1 MNNTIDG
8 CQKLVFH
15 SEQPDAVIR
24 KQTKKKDKIEIEY
37 LNNYKKIIKELDS
50 GKIMK
55 YDLITESEANDIR
68 NRALQI
74 EKDTI
79 EAQKDVERFRR
90 EILAN
95 QIGK

>member
-1 MNNTIDG
+1 MNINNNTV
-8 CQKLVFH
+8 KLVFY

-37 LNNYKKIIKELDS
+37 LNNYKKIIRELDS
-50 GKIMK
+50 GRVIE
-55 YDLITESEANDIR
+55 YNLIAEYEANDIR
-68 NRALQI
+68 NRALEI

-90 EILAN
+90 EMLAN